1 MAMFEF
7 VQRVKTA
14 RNVAYRY
21 LQPGGGSEPR
31 AGADWERLR
40 AAAPLWLAPGVVAD
54 LDAAEFGFLPADRR
68 AALAAAVAEFR
79 RIAAGAAACP
89 PTDDEMTAGL
99 AELARTVES
108 LDEVIADPE
117 GLGLL
122 AVLLRDSGPLPP
134 FVLGF
139 NYRLD
144 TDWSGDPAVWFEII
158 LADDLDPD
166 APEFRDFATK
176 FRGIGWDIV
185 KAVGSNRIPYRNYR
199 PMSDV
204 LHPFVDEDAA

>member
-1 MAMFEF
+1 MAMFDF

-68 AALAAAVAEFR
+68 AAVAEYR
-79 RIAAGAAACP
+79 RIAAGAGACP

-99 AELARTVES
+99 AELARMVES

-122 AVLLRDSGPLPP
+122 AVLLRESGPLPP

-139 NYRLD
+139 DYRLD
-144 TDWSGDPAVWFEII
+144 ADWSGDPGVWFEVL
-158 LADDLDPD
+158 LADDID
-166 APEFRDFATK
+166 AREAEFLAFAGRFSRT
-176 FRGIGWDIV
+176 GWKVV
-185 KAVGSNRIPYRNYR
+185 KAAGSDRLPYLGYR
-199 PMSDV
+199 PLTDALNPV
-204 LHPFVDEDAA
+204 GEDAA